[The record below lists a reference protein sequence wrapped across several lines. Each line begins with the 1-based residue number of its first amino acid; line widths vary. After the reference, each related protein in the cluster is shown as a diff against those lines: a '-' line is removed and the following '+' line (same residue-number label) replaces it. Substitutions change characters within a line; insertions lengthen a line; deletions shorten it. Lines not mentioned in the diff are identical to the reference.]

1 MNIQK
6 PTVQIPVFPSKQ
18 VSIADF
24 GAVADGVTMN
34 TQAINNAIDAVSAAG
49 GGTVLIPAGYWK
61 TASIVLK
68 DGVELRTEA
77 GTFVKFSGDW
87 RDYPLIHSH
96 FEGMPTAR
104 CLSPIY
110 AKDASN
116 IAITGD
122 GIFDGAGENWR
133 VCKK

>member
-49 GGTVLIPAGYWK
+49 GGTVLPPATG
-61 TASIVLK
+61 
-68 DGVELRTEA
+68 R
-77 GTFVKFSGDW
+77 
-87 RDYPLIHSH
+87 PLPS
-96 FEGMPTAR
+96 
-104 CLSPIY
+104 C
-110 AKDASN
+110 
-116 IAITGD
+116 
-122 GIFDGAGENWR
+122 
-133 VCKK
+133 